1 MIASLRIRERLR
13 TTVITSLMLVS
24 LLMMGL
30 LSHQTY
36 IAVTSQK
43 QLVDD
48 VLRDYSSLAAEEFV
62 RRSTQVTNYGFYPL
76 LGYLARISPEKKL
89 PDRRQLM
96 GLVRE
101 WRPEERDELK
111 QAVEL
116 ANGFFRFLP
125 GSNQLEISDQQLP
138 EAVRKQLLTDLQS
151 FYHAGESHEK
161 RIYTFHTRMGKEHFN
176 FVYVIIERES
186 KLAAT
191 ANDFFTTGIWINNA
205 KALEWLNYFVTSKPL
220 LPSSLTDGKLEN
232 ESVFVKLMSGED
244 MIYSQGNWRP
254 GGVLV
259 SREFSEDPNVIYDDM
274 ELVLG
279 IDPDVGASLI
289 IGGVPEARLPLIY
302 GSAVGVFG
310 SLWIL
315 SALLMIVALV
325 LLYRERSLAYLRSDF
340 VSRVS
345 HELRTPLAQ
354 IMMFA
359 QTLLLDRVR
368 NDEDRKRS
376 LVVIDKEAQRL
387 SHLVDNILQF
397 SRVERGQFDVNLVRK
412 PLYPL
417 VREIADQ
424 FRPMMKEGRLVISSD
439 VNDDVEVQM
448 DVDAFRQMF
457 VNLLDNAVKYS
468 PNGEDVDISLSKTE
482 DRIDLA
488 IEDRG
493 PGVPKKEQRR
503 IWEPYYRATD
513 VAHNAVGGTGIG
525 LAVVNELARLQA
537 AYVGMTE
544 RQGGGSR
551 FVIGFNIAGHA
562 A

>member
-13 TTVITSLMLVS
+13 TMVITGLMLVS

-48 VLRDYSSLAAEEFV
+48 VLKDYSSLAAEEFI

-76 LGYLARISPEKKL
+76 LGYLARFSPEKNL
-89 PDRRQLM
+89 PDRRKLM
-96 GLVRE
+96 GLVRKWQDE
-101 WRPEERDELK
+101 DRDELK
-111 QAVEL
+111 QAVDL

-125 GSNQLEISDQQLP
+125 GTNQLEVSDQQLP
-138 EAVRKQLLTDLQS
+138 ESVRALLLTDLQS
-151 FYHAGESHEK
+151 FYHARESNEK
-161 RIYTFHTRMGKEHFN
+161 RIYTFHTTVGNEHFN

-186 KLAAT
+186 KLPVT
-191 ANDFFTTGIWINNA
+191 DNDFFTTGIWINNT
-205 KALEWLNYFVTSKPL
+205 KALEWLDYFVTAEPL
-220 LPSSLTDGKLEN
+220 LPGSLTDGKLEN
-232 ESVFVKLMSGED
+232 ESVFVKLMSGET

-254 GGVLV
+254 GGQMVE
-259 SREFSEDPNVIYDDM
+259 REFSEDASVIYGDM
-274 ELVLG
+274 KLVLG

-376 LVVIDKEAQRL
+376 LEVIDKEAQRL

-397 SRVERGQFDVNLVRK
+397 SRVERGQVDVNMVRQ

-448 DVDAFRQMF
+448 DVDAFRQML

-468 PNGEDVDISLSKTE
+468 PSGEDVDIYLLSL
-482 DRIDLA
+482 IH
-488 IEDRG
+488 I
-493 PGVPKKEQRR
+493 
-503 IWEPYYRATD
+503 
-513 VAHNAVGGTGIG
+513 
-525 LAVVNELARLQA
+525 
-537 AYVGMTE
+537 
-544 RQGGGSR
+544 
-551 FVIGFNIAGHA
+551 
-562 A
+562 

>member
-13 TTVITSLMLVS
+13 TTVITGLMLVS

-48 VLRDYSSLAAEEFV
+48 VLKDYSSLAAEEFI

-76 LGYLARISPEKKL
+76 LGYLARISPEKNL
-89 PDRRQLM
+89 PGREKLM
-96 GLVRE
+96 GFVRKWE
-101 WRPEERDELK
+101 PEDRDELTN
-111 QAVEL
+111 AVDL

-125 GSNQLEISDQQLP
+125 GTNQLEFTDQQLP
-138 EAVRKQLLTDLQS
+138 ESVRTQLLADLQS
-151 FYHAGESHEK
+151 FYHARESNEK
-161 RIYTFHTRMGKEHFN
+161 RIYTFHTTMGNEHFN

-186 KLAAT
+186 KLTAT
-191 ANDFFTTGIWINNA
+191 DNGFFTTGIWINNA
-205 KALEWLNYFVTSKPL
+205 KALEWLDYFVTAEPL

-232 ESVFVKLMSGED
+232 ESVFVKLMSGKD

-254 GGVLV
+254 GGGLV
-259 SREFSEDPNVIYDDM
+259 SREFSEDSSVIYGDM

-279 IDPDVGASLI
+279 IDPDAGASLI

-376 LVVIDKEAQRL
+376 LEVIDKEALRL

-397 SRVERGQFDVNLVRK
+397 SRVERGQVDVNMVRQ

-468 PNGEDVDISLSKTE
+468 PNGEDVDICLSKTE
-482 DRIDLA
+482 DRIDVA

-493 PGVPKKEQRR
+493 PGVPKKERRR

-513 VAHNAVGGTGIG
+513 VARNAVGGTGIG

>member
-1 MIASLRIRERLR
+1 MI
-13 TTVITSLMLVS
+13 TGLMLVS

-36 IAVTSQK
+36 IAVTSQS

-48 VLRDYSSLAAEEFV
+48 VLKDYSSLAAEEFI
-62 RRSTQVTNYGFYPL
+62 RRSTQVTSYGLYPL
-76 LGYLARISPEKKL
+76 LGYLARVSPEKNL
-89 PDRRQLM
+89 PGRKRLA
-96 GLVRE
+96 GLVRKLQTE
-101 WRPEERDELK
+101 DKEKLT
-111 QAVEL
+111 QAVDL
-116 ANGFFRFLP
+116 AKGFFRFLP
-125 GSNQLEISDQQLP
+125 ATNQLEVSDQELP
-138 EAVRKQLLTDLQS
+138 DAVQTQLLRDLQS
-151 FYHAGESHEK
+151 FYHARESYER
-161 RIYTFHTRMGKEHFN
+161 RIYTFHTKVGDEHFN
-176 FVYVIIERES
+176 FVYVIVDRES
-186 KLAAT
+186 KLLAT
-191 ANDFFTTGIWINNA
+191 DNEFFTTGVWINNTE
-205 KALEWLNYFVTSKPL
+205 ALEWLDYFVTAEPL
-220 LPSSLTDGKLEN
+220 LPGSLTDGKLEN
-232 ESVFVKLMSGED
+232 ESVFVKLMSGEE
-244 MIYSQGNWRP
+244 MIYSQGTWRP
-254 GGVLV
+254 GGLLV
-259 SREFSEDPNVIYDDM
+259 RREFSEDSNIIYGDM
-274 ELVLG
+274 ALVLG

-368 NDEDRKRS
+368 TDEERKRS
-376 LVVIDKEAQRL
+376 LEVIDKEAQRL

-397 SRVERGQFDVNLVRK
+397 SRVERGQTDVNLVRQ

-439 VNDDVEVQM
+439 VNDDVEVQL
-448 DVDAFRQMF
+448 DVAAFRQMF

-468 PNGEDVDISLSKTE
+468 PSGEDVDISLSKNE
-482 DRIDLA
+482 DRIDVA

-513 VAHNAVGGTGIG
+513 VARNAVGGTGIG
-525 LAVVNELARLQA
+525 LAIVNELARLQA

>member
-1 MIASLRIRERLR
+1 MIASLRTRERLR
-13 TTVITSLMLVS
+13 TAVITGLMLVS

-36 IAVTSQK
+36 IAVTSQS

-48 VLRDYSSLAAEEFV
+48 VLKDYSSLAAEEFI
-62 RRSTQVTNYGFYPL
+62 RRSTQVTSYGLYPL
-76 LGYLARISPEKKL
+76 LGYLARVSPEKNL
-89 PDRRQLM
+89 PGRKRLA
-96 GLVRE
+96 GLVRKWQTE
-101 WRPEERDELK
+101 DKEKLT
-111 QAVEL
+111 QAVDL
-116 ANGFFRFLP
+116 AKGFFRFLP
-125 GSNQLEISDQQLP
+125 ATNQLEVSDQELP
-138 EAVRKQLLTDLQS
+138 DAVQTQLLRDLQS
-151 FYHAGESHEK
+151 FYHARESYER
-161 RIYTFHTRMGKEHFN
+161 RIYTFHTKVGDEHFN
-176 FVYVIIERES
+176 FVYVIVDRES
-186 KLAAT
+186 KLLAT
-191 ANDFFTTGIWINNA
+191 DNEFFTTGVWINNA
-205 KALEWLNYFVTSKPL
+205 EALEWLDYFVTAEPL
-220 LPSSLTDGKLEN
+220 LPGSLTDGKLEN
-232 ESVFVKLMSGED
+232 ESVFVKLMSGEE
-244 MIYSQGNWRP
+244 MIYSQGTWRP
-254 GGVLV
+254 GGLLV
-259 SREFSEDPNVIYDDM
+259 RREFSEDSNIIYGDM
-274 ELVLG
+274 ALVLG

-368 NDEDRKRS
+368 TDEERKRS
-376 LVVIDKEAQRL
+376 LEVIDKEAQRL

-397 SRVERGQFDVNLVRK
+397 SRVERGQTDVNLVRQ

-439 VNDDVEVQM
+439 VNDDVEVQL
-448 DVDAFRQMF
+448 DVAAFRQMF

-468 PNGEDVDISLSKTE
+468 PSGEDVDISLSKNE
-482 DRIDLA
+482 DRIDVA

-513 VAHNAVGGTGIG
+513 VARNAVGGTGIG
-525 LAVVNELARLQA
+525 LAIVNELARLQA

>member
-13 TTVITSLMLVS
+13 TMVITGLMLVS

-48 VLRDYSSLAAEEFV
+48 VLKDYSSLAAEEFI

-76 LGYLARISPEKKL
+76 LGYLARISPEKDL
-89 PDRRQLM
+89 PGRKKLM
-96 GLVRE
+96 GLVRKSQDE
-101 WRPEERDELK
+101 DRDELK
-111 QAVEL
+111 QAVDL

-125 GSNQLEISDQQLP
+125 GTDQLEISDQQLP
-138 EAVRKQLLTDLQS
+138 ESVRAQLLTDLQS
-151 FYHAGESHEK
+151 FYHARESHEK
-161 RIYTFHTRMGKEHFN
+161 RIYTFYTTMGNEHFN

-186 KLAAT
+186 KLPAT
-191 ANDFFTTGIWINNA
+191 DYDFFTTGIWINNA
-205 KALEWLNYFVTSKPL
+205 KALEWLDYFVTAKPL

-232 ESVFVKLMSGED
+232 ESVFVKLMSGET

-254 GGVLV
+254 GGLLV
-259 SREFSEDPNVIYDDM
+259 QREFSEDSSVIYGDM
-274 ELVLG
+274 KLVLG

-315 SALLMIVALV
+315 SVLLMIVALV

-359 QTLLLDRVR
+359 QTLILDRVR

-376 LVVIDKEAQRL
+376 LEVIDKEAQRL

-397 SRVERGQFDVNLVRK
+397 SRAERGLVDVNMVRQ

-448 DVDAFRQMF
+448 DVDAFRQML

-468 PNGEDVDISLSKTE
+468 PSGEDVDICLSKTE
-482 DRIDLA
+482 DRIDVA

-513 VAHNAVGGTGIG
+513 VARNAVGGTGIG

-551 FVIGFNIAGHA
+551 FVIGFTIAGNA

>member
-1 MIASLRIRERLR
+1 MI
-13 TTVITSLMLVS
+13 TGLMLVS

-36 IAVTSQK
+36 IAVTSQS

-48 VLRDYSSLAAEEFV
+48 VLKDYSSLAAEEFI
-62 RRSTQVTNYGFYPL
+62 RRSTQVTSYGLYPL
-76 LGYLARISPEKKL
+76 LGYLARVSPEKNL
-89 PDRRQLM
+89 PGRKRLA
-96 GLVRE
+96 GLVRKWQTE
-101 WRPEERDELK
+101 DKEKLT
-111 QAVEL
+111 QAVDL
-116 ANGFFRFLP
+116 AKGFFRFLP
-125 GSNQLEISDQQLP
+125 ATNQLEVSDQELP
-138 EAVRKQLLTDLQS
+138 DAVQTQLLRDLQS
-151 FYHAGESHEK
+151 FYHARESYER
-161 RIYTFHTRMGKEHFN
+161 RIYTFHTKVGDEHFN
-176 FVYVIIERES
+176 FVYVIVDRES
-186 KLAAT
+186 KLLAT
-191 ANDFFTTGIWINNA
+191 DNEFFTTGVWINNA
-205 KALEWLNYFVTSKPL
+205 EALEWLDYFVTAEPL
-220 LPSSLTDGKLEN
+220 LPGSLTDGKLEN
-232 ESVFVKLMSGED
+232 ESVFVKLMSGEE
-244 MIYSQGNWRP
+244 MIYSQGTWRP
-254 GGVLV
+254 GGLLV
-259 SREFSEDPNVIYDDM
+259 RREFSEDSNIIYGDM
-274 ELVLG
+274 ALVLG

-368 NDEDRKRS
+368 TDEERKRS
-376 LVVIDKEAQRL
+376 LEVIDKEAQRL

-397 SRVERGQFDVNLVRK
+397 SRVERGQTDVNLVRQ

-439 VNDDVEVQM
+439 VNDDVEVQL
-448 DVDAFRQMF
+448 DVAAFRQMF

-468 PNGEDVDISLSKTE
+468 PSGEDVDISLSKNE
-482 DRIDLA
+482 DRIDVA

-513 VAHNAVGGTGIG
+513 VARNAVGGTGIG
-525 LAVVNELARLQA
+525 LAIVNELARLQA